1 MKNNIFSGIFL
12 ITSLLIG
19 LGAFGHASQWWK
31 HIYPVIG
38 SGIID
43 QHMLHLL
50 LMVWLFVSACM
61 LCFGIML
68 VWVWWRIRKGDR
80 NLIFVPVVVGL
91 LYLITGI
98 VSWNYVAPFF
108 ALFVVLGGLLLI
120 STWALHPGRTVRRP

>member
-1 MKNNIFSGIFL
+1 MKNKLFSGIFL

-38 SGIID
+38 SGMAD

-61 LCFGIML
+61 LSFGSML
-68 VWVWWRIRKGDR
+68 VWIWWRIKKGDR
-80 NLIFVPVVVGL
+80 NLMFVPAIIGV
-91 LYLITGI
+91 LYLVTG
-98 VSWNYVAPFF
+98 VFSWFYVAPFF

-120 STWALHPGRTVRRP
+120 STWVLYRGRATNQL